1 MPTKDQLLREAADKE
16 ALAVTFLRYAR
27 ALPEALEDLPSRPG
41 DYEPFWRGPAA
52 QRFITQVLRLRRE
65 LDDLEDDCLA
75 TARACAAAPGGCA
88 SRPRRSPAPPERG
101 QCAPTS
107 DDSRWAR

>member
-27 ALPEALEDLPSRPG
+27 ALPDTFEGIPSRPA
-41 DYEPFWRGPAA
+41 DCEPFWRGPAA
-52 QRFITQVLRLRRE
+52 QRFLTQILRLRRE

-75 TARACAAAPGGCA
+75 TAESLRRRARRLREQAAQVPD
-88 SRPRRSPAPPERG
+88 PA
-101 QCAPTS
+101 
-107 DDSRWAR
+107 

>member
-1 MPTKDQLLREAADKE
+1 MGERPEPRRRLTMPTKDQLLREAADKE

-75 TARACAAAPGGCA
+75 TAESLRRRARRLREQAAQVAG
-88 SRPRRSPAPPERG
+88 PA
-101 QCAPTS
+101 
-107 DDSRWAR
+107 